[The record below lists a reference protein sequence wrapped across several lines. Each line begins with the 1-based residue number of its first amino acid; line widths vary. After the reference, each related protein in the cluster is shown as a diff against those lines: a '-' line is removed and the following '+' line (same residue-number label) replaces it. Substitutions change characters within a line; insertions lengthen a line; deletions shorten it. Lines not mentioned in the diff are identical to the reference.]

1 VHSSGWWWSH
11 GAGFYFGGDLY
22 YNDKNVL
29 EYNPGRSG
37 ARRSCRVN
45 ACVLGD
51 CDHGCPI
58 DDLVFLRISNSKA
71 FRIAGVGLNSWS
83 GSLEVVGWESHDVG
97 LAIES
102 LNSEGFWIDNALI
115 VCR

>member
-1 VHSSGWWWSH
+1 
-11 GAGFYFGGDLY
+11 LY
-22 YNDKNVL
+22 YNGKNVL

-51 CDHGCPI
+51 CDYGCPI
-58 DDLVFLRISNSKA
+58 DDMVFLRVSNSKA